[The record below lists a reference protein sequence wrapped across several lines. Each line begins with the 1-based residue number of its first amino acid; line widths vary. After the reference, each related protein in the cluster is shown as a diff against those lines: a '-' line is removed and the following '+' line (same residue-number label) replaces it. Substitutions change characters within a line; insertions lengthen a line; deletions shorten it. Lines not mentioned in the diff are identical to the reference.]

1 MNECIILGNW
11 TEERLNSLMNES
23 SRIKE
28 PGLRINFISR
38 QFLNTGYK
46 ESTLIGDIDTPEVFV
61 INLEGFDC
69 LTFIEYME
77 AMRLSGS
84 FSEFKENLKRIRYRS
99 GKVAFENRNHFFT
112 DWAVSNSEFVKDI
125 TQEIGG
131 QRTKSM
137 IKTLNQ
143 KGNGTAFLKGIQPQ
157 NRQINYIPSEA
168 IDEHV
173 MDMIR
178 TGDYAGI
185 YTETQGL
192 DVSHVGIII
201 KDRGSVYLRHAS
213 SDRRYQ
219 RVIEQDLKDY
229 ISKKPG
235 LIVLRPR

>member
-1 MNECIILGNW
+1 
-11 TEERLNSLMNES
+11 
-23 SRIKE
+23 
-28 PGLRINFISR
+28 
-38 QFLNTGYK
+38 
-46 ESTLIGDIDTPEVFV
+46 
-61 INLEGFDC
+61 
-69 LTFIEYME
+69 ME